1 MRVTRIAVFAV
12 AIGAGLVAALLIAQL
27 VNQEPTVQVV
37 EAPAEAVD
45 SEEVLVAAKAIGLGT
60 SVTAEDLRWQKW
72 PTDATSEAYIVK
84 SNEPDALE
92 EMSSKRIARGP
103 FLAGEP
109 IKKSKLVTA
118 EQGFMSA
125 ILPKGMRAVAVEVRA
140 ASTAGGFI
148 LPNDR
153 VDVILTR
160 EAPAD
165 QQAGDT
171 FISETILENIRVLA
185 IDQTLEEG
193 EDSKTVVAQETAT
206 MELTQTQSEIIV
218 QAQQMGSISL
228 VLRSIKDSDPNAVA
242 QEDRR
247 RRKDVNFLKFGVKTR
262 ITAK

>member
-27 VNQEPTVQVV
+27 VNQEPTVQLV
-37 EAPAEAVD
+37 EAPSQAIE
-45 SEEVLVAAKAIGLGT
+45 SEEVLVAARAIGLGT
-60 SVTAEDLRWQKW
+60 SVKVEDLRWQKW
-72 PTDATSEAYIVK
+72 PSDATSEAYIVK

-92 EMSSKRIARGP
+92 ELAETIARGP
-103 FLAGEP
+103 FLSGEP
-109 IKKSKLVTA
+109 IKKSKLVRTD
-118 EQGFMSA
+118 QGFMSA

-153 VDVILTR
+153 VDIILTR
-160 EAPAD
+160 EAPTSL
-165 QQAGDT
+165 QTGDT

-185 IDQTLEEG
+185 IDQTLEEA
-193 EDSKTVVAQETAT
+193 EDEKTVVAQETAT
-206 MELTQTQSEIIV
+206 MELTQVQSEVII

-247 RRKDVNFLKFGVKTR
+247 RRKDVKFLKFGVKTR

>member
-37 EAPAEAVD
+37 EAPSQAIEA
-45 SEEVLVAAKAIGLGT
+45 EEVLVAAKAIGLGT
-60 SVTAEDLRWQKW
+60 SVTTEDLRWQKW
-72 PTDATSEAYIVK
+72 PAEATSDAYIVK

-92 EMSSKRIARGP
+92 EMSKTIARGP

-109 IKKSKLVTA
+109 IKKSKLVRA
-118 EQGFMSA
+118 DQGFMSA

-160 EAPAD
+160 EAPTSL
-165 QQAGDT
+165 QTGDT

-193 EDSKTVVAQETAT
+193 EDEKTVVAQETAT

-218 QAQQMGSISL
+218 QSQQIGSISL